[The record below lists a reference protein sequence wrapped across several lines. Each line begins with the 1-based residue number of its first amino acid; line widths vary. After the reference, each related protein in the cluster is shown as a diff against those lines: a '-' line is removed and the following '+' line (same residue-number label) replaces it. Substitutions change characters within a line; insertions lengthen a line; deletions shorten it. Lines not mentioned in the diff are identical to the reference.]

1 MATEFVK
8 IDDKAI
14 KDSNYMIGLLMTY
27 SDKAPRYIISRYAS
41 YAMNQIYEE
50 LKKTSKQYH
59 DKDVLKD
66 QLIGLAKQGRLRKH
80 EQAKALAK
88 SIYYTGGN
96 GRKQTIYY
104 KGNSDKLRY
113 IDILTNAEIGLRRKG
128 IGYTKY
134 PFNAANKLLNPENPE
149 EFNADNLYQTDTKGE
164 RYKISIKRLNEGA
177 KYAIEASISYKASNP
192 SGTTPLDDPKNVA
205 AIDAGLKKYYADR
218 VDHYA
223 MKMWN
228 KVMKE
233 GPIYAN

>member
-1 MATEFVK
+1 MAEFVN

-14 KDSNYMIGLLMTY
+14 KDSNLMIGLLMTY
-27 SDKAPRYIISRYAS
+27 SKKAPKYIIARYAS

-50 LKKTSKQYH
+50 LKNTSKQYH

-66 QLIGLAKQGRLRKH
+66 QLISLAKQGRLRKH

-96 GRKQTIYY
+96 GKKQTMYIAPRGG
-104 KGNSDKLRY
+104 KIRY

-128 IGYTKY
+128 IGFAKY
-134 PFNAANKLLNPENPE
+134 PFNVAN
-149 EFNADNLYQTDTKGE
+149 
-164 RYKISIKRLNEGA
+164 KRLNPNNSTDKDNPSITSTVYSRDYTITLRSLNEGV

-205 AIDAGLKKYYADR
+205 AIDAGLRKYFADR

-223 MKMWN
+223 MEMWN
-228 KVMKE
+228 RIMKE